1 MVSAGDAQAM
11 DQARVVVTWM
21 GAAVALRADPSQC
34 GIATFPEFDVYQLRP
49 GTLRLRCTQK
59 LRAERRRE
67 RCGRTAM
74 LRNILVHIPSE
85 RPVRPVIEVAVALA
99 MVRRSHLDAVAIGYE
114 SMGAVGTLVGSGGA
128 AVAAVVGAEQERA
141 QERADA
147 AISVFEVEA
156 KLAEITY
163 DVRSLTAIPAE
174 AKEAIGVLARL
185 YDMTIVLQPDSSKS
199 SYEND
204 IPQEI
209 LFNSGGPMLM
219 VPYIHK
225 GPLDTHNV
233 GIAWDGSRLAA
244 RALRD
249 AMPFLMGAKA
259 VAVIAVNEQAD
270 ETSSDQLV
278 GHLARHGI
286 AARIQRL
293 AVERGDIQG
302 AILSIAAESNMGLL
316 VMGGYGHSPLRER
329 ILGGVTRGMFEST
342 TVPLLMS
349 H

>member
-1 MVSAGDAQAM
+1 M
-11 DQARVVVTWM
+11 
-21 GAAVALRADPSQC
+21 
-34 GIATFPEFDVYQLRP
+34 F
-49 GTLRLRCTQK
+49 K
-59 LRAERRRE
+59 
-67 RCGRTAM
+67 
-74 LRNILVHIPSE
+74 NILVHVPSE
-85 RPVRPVIEVAVALA
+85 RPVRPVIEVAVALIMA
-99 MVRRSHLDAVAIGYE
+99 RRWHLDAVAIGYN
-114 SMGAVGTLVGSGGA
+114 SMGGVGMLVGSGGA
-128 AVAAVVGAEQERA
+128 AIAAVVGAEQERA
-141 QERADA
+141 LERADA

-156 KLAEITY
+156 KLAKIAY
-163 DVRSLTAIPAE
+163 GARSFAALPAE
-174 AKEAIGVLARL
+174 AGQTIGALARL
-185 YDMTIVLQPDSSKS
+185 YDMTIVLQPNSSKS
-199 SYEND
+199 SYDND

-219 VPYIHK
+219 VPYIHR

-249 AMPFLMGAKA
+249 AMPFLISAKA
-259 VAVIAVNEQAD
+259 VRVIAVNEQAD

-278 GHLARHGI
+278 GHLAQHGI
-286 AARIQRL
+286 GARIQLL

-316 VMGGYGHSPLRER
+316 AMGGYGHSPLRER